1 MLVAFV
7 LGVSAIYIS
16 IKIEVMKATKHD
28 IDLGF
33 KQCDDCE
40 KLHIFNAGTDY
51 DADEWV
57 KCSRCDCWVVCQNKV
72 GDDV

>member
-1 MLVAFV
+1 
-7 LGVSAIYIS
+7 
-16 IKIEVMKATKHD
+16 MKANKE
-28 IDLGF
+28 DLERGF
-33 KQCDDCE
+33 KQCDDYE